1 MYRQTVLIILGRP
14 VQRTLPDGAL
24 LCPYN
29 VILIHVLLATSTG
42 YMGELDIK
50 NGRMR
55 YVEKRTDQEL
65 RELDK
70 ELDVAD
76 IKKK

>member
-1 MYRQTVLIILGRP
+1 M
-14 VQRTLPDGAL
+14 
-24 LCPYN
+24 CPYN

-70 ELDVAD
+70 ELDIAD